1 MKCQSSHLWYFSS
14 TQWAFSKL
22 RNGLLETTCMI
33 RIEKAVFMISVSIS
47 SENVGGVKFKFCE
60 EIEPYQQP
68 SPVKIKE
75 DPT

>member
-1 MKCQSSHLWYFSS
+1 
-14 TQWAFSKL
+14 
-22 RNGLLETTCMI
+22 MI

-47 SENVGGVKFKFCE
+47 SENVGGVNFKFCE

>member
-1 MKCQSSHLWYFSS
+1 
-14 TQWAFSKL
+14 
-22 RNGLLETTCMI
+22 MI

-75 DPT
+75 DPTGLAGCGMRLKIGAGCGIREI